1 MSAFGIFDGDLK
13 KKRKPIHPKLQKAV
27 RAVQKYSCASCGE
40 SLKTRG
46 QLHHI
51 NGNNS
56 DDRITNLEYLCSK
69 CHKRKNAEQAAKRA
83 KEKAQEKKRG
93 YFI

>member
-1 MSAFGIFDGDLK
+1 MSPFGIFDGDVI
-13 KKRKPIHPKLQKAV
+13 KKRKPVHQKLQKAV
-27 RAVQKYSCASCGE
+27 RAVQKYSCASCGA

-51 NGNNS
+51 NGNHS

-69 CHKRKNAEQAAKRA
+69 CHKRKTAEFAADRA
-83 KEKAQEKKRG
+83 KKKAQEKKRG
-93 YFI
+93 NFF